1 MVVGPND
8 EAREEE
14 EEEEEE
20 EEDAIIVRII
30 DEDLEE
36 LLAKAMMADLA
47 RGAAVDD
54 DAVTALAKRSCS
66 VFKAIFMVDTTIKLF
81 LCVCGAGLL
90 EGGFRSRGRM
100 PIVSTSRILMSSVVR
115 WPTFCRSCSADSDGA
130 VKNKHE
136 PPRWHPK
143 GARRA

>member
-1 MVVGPND
+1 MTSEAGRCGSELQATDEAEAGTNPTLYVPNPTAGWGVPSRSGMVVGPND

-81 LCVCGAGLL
+81 LCVLA
-90 EGGFRSRGRM
+90 RSRGRM
-100 PIVSTSRILMSSVVR
+100 LDRVGGCLS
-115 WPTFCRSCSADSDGA
+115 
-130 VKNKHE
+130 
-136 PPRWHPK
+136 
-143 GARRA
+143 

>member
-1 MVVGPND
+1 MTSEAGRCGSELPATDEAEDGTNPTLYVPNPTAGWGVPSRSGMVVGPND

-81 LCVCGAGLL
+81 LCVLDRV
-90 EGGFRSRGRM
+90 GG
-100 PIVSTSRILMSSVVR
+100 
-115 WPTFCRSCSADSDGA
+115 C
-130 VKNKHE
+130 
-136 PPRWHPK
+136 
-143 GARRA
+143 